1 MKTIDNKLKTRLSI
15 TIICVIIAFLTFA
28 VMIRLTDEKT
38 YLNQTQ
44 STPAVEPTDI
54 FQTQDEYMENLTAA
68 LVDFEVA
75 TVSPYKYIATDPNGS
90 QFNITIDINNE
101 TLKIDYLT
109 IETTLLKPALPE
121 NTDSLIEALKYE
133 SQLEEYEACVLS
145 LEKVLI
151 AAIENNPD
159 LDISYAEK
167 LEVSAAYK
175 SALKKDDYEYTQSLT
190 QIDLTVLNDKSTG
203 NVAVIIKMKY

>member
-54 FQTQDEYMENLTAA
+54 FQTQDEYMENLAAA

-175 SALKKDDYEYTQSLT
+175 SALEKDDYEYTQSLT

>member
-44 STPAVEPTDI
+44 STPTVEPTDI
-54 FQTQDEYMENLTAA
+54 FQTQDEYMENLAAA

-175 SALKKDDYEYTQSLT
+175 SALEKDDYEYTQSLT